1 MSIKRIFISVANDE
15 HKTFRAQL
23 RDLLTRTKFFEV
35 EVQPDFPHPTPDT
48 VRKLDTLIAPCDLLI
63 HIVGRAPGSRANGE
77 AVLDFFEHTPQAT
90 FLSNQTKARTVL
102 GDFSQLTYFQWEPW
116 LALHRGIDVLVYG
129 EPDHA
134 AKDHPQRGHLD
145 ALYIAR
151 KHAEPLLPEETRCA
165 QIVADVCQRFG
176 IMSKSEPR
184 IARTRLISRHTAA
197 DFVGREKELALL
209 DDAWNPP
216 PTKNQEQGTTN
227 ILSIIAW
234 GGVGKTALLAYW
246 VLSSFIA
253 KNWLNAEGQPDPMA
267 YFDWTFY
274 DQGTRSADATHAG
287 AASVGSFFQKAL
299 EHFGDPE
306 PENPEKKVPRLA
318 KRIQAQRSLLI
329 LDGLEPLQYPPN
341 HPQAGQLTDP
351 DLRELLG
358 LLAQRNPGLCLIS
371 SRQILT
377 DLPSADTSPTRQ
389 HDLEE
394 LPLECAVSLLRK
406 MQIIGT
412 DEELQQ
418 AATDYFCHALSLIVL
433 GRFIFVKGGDIRIR
447 KEIPLERAN
456 ENRNQRITRNAWH
469 VLEAYEQW
477 LASPQGNAADAQALR
492 LTGLFDRPASADC
505 LAALRRAPAIPGLTD
520 ALVPL
525 SDDAWN
531 AVLLRLHEAH
541 LIQLRF
547 PPVAEGSFAPR
558 PEPHQVPLDAHPL
571 IREYFAKQLR
581 EKQANG
587 FKATQSRLFDH
598 LCATTEHQPATIER
612 LQPLYQAVIHGCFA
626 ERHEEARHEVYR
638 ERILRGNGP
647 DGFYSTRKLGAFGD
661 DLCALRSFFGGDL
674 IEVTGG
680 LTESNRQWV
689 LLQTV
694 IRLRGLGRIAD
705 ALELSAQPL
714 FDRSDEPAL
723 AATCHSHR
731 SEILGLAGHL
741 IDATALSKSAVQL
754 ADDSEHPS
762 WPYIARSVNGLAL
775 SMSGLVSDADV
786 LFRDAERLQILRD
799 KLRGKNWDI
808 LYSLPGSRYCDH
820 LLVSSERAAWKAV
833 MSLPFQSEKNDCLET
848 INEVK
853 GRVQKFFNWRSPQ
866 DSEQSIAYD
875 NLIAAKVYLYEGL
888 SSHSVTEQVKS
899 KISMYLEQARS
910 SFRKAGQLDELP
922 RALLTA
928 ALHHHLLGDPAA
940 ARACLAEAQQI
951 AERGPMPLF
960 LADVHL
966 HRARLVR
973 DKAELA
979 KARILIEKHG
989 YGRRREELADAEAA
1003 SANW

>member
-1 MSIKRIFISVANDE
+1 MSKKRIFISVANDE

-35 EVQPDFPHPTPDT
+35 EVQPDFPHTTTDT
-48 VRKLDTLIAPCDLLI
+48 VRKLDTLIVPCDLLI

-90 FLSNQTKARTVL
+90 FLSNQTKARTLL

-341 HPQAGQLTDP
+341 HPQAGEITDP

-433 GRFIFVKGGDIRIR
+433 GRFLFVKGGDINLRKPINDFTSLRFEYRAENTDLHNFDPKISPTILAEKGSRWKSQLSANLTYDTRDTVYLPHKGERI
-447 KEIPLERAN
+447 EFQTYIAGGFLGGDTD
-456 ENRNQRITRNAWH
+456 I
-469 VLEAYEQW
+469 Y
-477 LASPQGNAADAQALR
+477 GID
-492 LTGLFDRPASADC
+492 LTGTKYFTLPGDTILSLEGQVASVETWSGGDRVPIYDRLYLGGQNNLRGFRYRDVSPKDENNEPIGGKS
-505 LAALRRAPAIPGLTD
+505 LARFTAEYTFPIAESIRGAVFYDVGL
-520 ALVPL
+520 VN
-525 SDDAWN
+525 SDAWAFSTN
-531 AVLLRLHEAH
+531 NLSSDVGIGVLLELPFVGPMRLDYG
-541 LIQLRF
+541 F
-547 PPVAEGSFAPR
+547 PLQSEG
-558 PEPHQVPLDAHPL
+558 E
-571 IREYFAKQLR
+571 
-581 EKQANG
+581 
-587 FKATQSRLFDH
+587 
-598 LCATTEHQPATIER
+598 
-612 LQPLYQAVIHGCFA
+612 
-626 ERHEEARHEVYR
+626 
-638 ERILRGNGP
+638 
-647 DGFYSTRKLGAFGD
+647 
-661 DLCALRSFFGGDL
+661 
-674 IEVTGG
+674 
-680 LTESNRQWV
+680 
-689 LLQTV
+689 
-694 IRLRGLGRIAD
+694 
-705 ALELSAQPL
+705 
-714 FDRSDEPAL
+714 
-723 AATCHSHR
+723 
-731 SEILGLAGHL
+731 
-741 IDATALSKSAVQL
+741 SKSGKFN
-754 ADDSEHPS
+754 
-762 WPYIARSVNGLAL
+762 VN
-775 SMSGLVSDADV
+775 V
-786 LFRDAERLQILRD
+786 
-799 KLRGKNWDI
+799 
-808 LYSLPGSRYCDH
+808 
-820 LLVSSERAAWKAV
+820 
-833 MSLPFQSEKNDCLET
+833 
-848 INEVK
+848 
-853 GRVQKFFNWRSPQ
+853 
-866 DSEQSIAYD
+866 
-875 NLIAAKVYLYEGL
+875 
-888 SSHSVTEQVKS
+888 
-899 KISMYLEQARS
+899 
-910 SFRKAGQLDELP
+910 
-922 RALLTA
+922 
-928 ALHHHLLGDPAA
+928 
-940 ARACLAEAQQI
+940 
-951 AERGPMPLF
+951 
-960 LADVHL
+960 
-966 HRARLVR
+966 
-973 DKAELA
+973 
-979 KARILIEKHG
+979 G
-989 YGRRREELADAEAA
+989 YKY
-1003 SANW
+1003 